1 VFVVHPASKETVM
14 PTLDE
19 QIAELTRG
27 ALEVI
32 NIEELR
38 AKLARGQPLIV
49 KLGADPTAPD
59 LHLGHSVV
67 LTALRRFQ
75 DLGHRVNFLIGD
87 FTGAIG
93 DPSGRNSTR
102 PQLTRTQIDAAAA
115 TYAQQ
120 VAKVLR
126 PDTIEVVYNSTWFA
140 GMAVADFIALASHWT
155 IARMLERDDFAKRFA
170 SHDAIAM
177 HELLYPLVQGYDS
190 VAMRA
195 DVELG
200 GSDQR
205 FNLLVGRGLQRD
217 YGQEPQVVIML
228 PLLVGTDGVEKMSKS
243 KGNAVGIA
251 EAPTVQVAKTMGIPD
266 AAMWQWYELIG
277 DLSESALS
285 TLRASVAG
293 GESSARDAKLALARS
308 IVSRYHDDAAAT
320 AAVEEYERKA
330 RGGEPDAMPKLAL
343 AVGATVVDA
352 LVASGLASSRTRA
365 SNDLAN
371 NAIVVAGV
379 RTKDNIVLA
388 AGTHVI
394 RSGKNRFV
402 RVTIR

>member
-1 VFVVHPASKETVM
+1 M

-27 ALEVI
+27 AIDVI
-32 NIEELR
+32 DVDELR
-38 AKLARGQPLIV
+38 TKLARGRPLVV

-67 LTALRRFQ
+67 LHALRRFQ
-75 DLGHRVNFLIGD
+75 HLGHRVQFLIGD

-93 DPSGRNSTR
+93 DPSGRNTTR
-102 PQLTRTQIDAAAA
+102 PQLTPAQIQAAAA

-120 VAKVLR
+120 VAKILR
-126 PDTIEVVYNSTWFA
+126 PDAIDVVYNSTWF
-140 GMAVADFIALASHWT
+140 GQMVTADFVSLASRWT
-155 IARMLERDDFAKRFA
+155 VARMLERDDFAKRFA
-170 SHDAIAM
+170 NHDAIGL

-205 FNLLVGRGLQRD
+205 FNLLVGRSLQRD
-217 YGQEPQVVIML
+217 YGQEPQVVMMF
-228 PLLVGTDGVEKMSKS
+228 PLLLGTDGIEKMSKS
-243 KGNAVGIA
+243 KGNAIGIA
-251 EAPTVQVAKTMGIPD
+251 EPPTTQFAKTMGISD
-266 AAMWQWYELIG
+266 ATMRQWYELIG
-277 DLSESALS
+277 DMPVSAF
-285 TLRASVAG
+285 ASP
-293 GESSARDAKLALARS
+293 RDAKVALARS
-308 IVSRYHDDAAAT
+308 IVARYHGDAAAA

-330 RGGEPDAMPKLAL
+330 RGGEPDSMPDIDLVA
-343 AVGATVVDA
+343 GATLVDA

-365 SNDLAN
+365 TNDLKN
-371 NAIVVAGV
+371 NAIAVNGV
-379 RTKDNIVLA
+379 RTKDNVALA
-388 AGTHVI
+388 SGVHVV

-402 RVTIR
+402 RVTIL